1 MSTFCSDAGSLLIF
15 FFWIIFSLFPLHRST
30 NENTSLSIKPLSVVK
45 MWLLPLKVMR
55 LTYSQIVPS
64 SCDECLKQNTPT
76 NHISF
81 SPQCRIPGPLAL
93 WTLYYFIYFLKQGL
107 CLSCIFERVNDLPL
121 YSEVFHPIIILGL
134 KLYPQLN
141 SLQTFSENKM
151 EQMGKMDD

>member
-15 FFWIIFSLFPLHRST
+15 FFWIIFSLFPLHSST

-81 SPQCRIPGPLAL
+81 SPQCRIPGPLA
-93 WTLYYFIYFLKQGL
+93 TLLLYLFSQTGIVSIMHIWMSQWFAPLFRGIPPNNYSWPKAIPSIKFSANVFWKQDGTNGEDGWL
-107 CLSCIFERVNDLPL
+107 
-121 YSEVFHPIIILGL
+121 
-134 KLYPQLN
+134 
-141 SLQTFSENKM
+141 TW
-151 EQMGKMDD
+151 